1 VPAGRTPPRLLAAWE
16 SLPGPAQILVA
27 YPVLTLVFFLF
38 HFGLLG
44 LSPTRSLFYGV
55 FWAVPGT
62 AAVVIATK
70 TEAAKRQN
78 AGGPDGGE

>member
-1 VPAGRTPPRLLAAWE
+1 MPAGSTPPRLLAAWE

-55 FWAVPGT
+55 FWAFPAT
-62 AAVVIATK
+62 AAVVVATK
-70 TEAAKRQN
+70 TEAAKRRH
-78 AGGPDGGE
+78 GGGADRGE

>member
-1 VPAGRTPPRLLAAWE
+1 MHAGSTPPRLLAAWE
-16 SLPGPAQILVA
+16 SLPGPAQILIA
-27 YPVLTLVFFLF
+27 YPILTAVFFLF

>member
-1 VPAGRTPPRLLAAWE
+1 MPAGRTPPRLLAAWE

-27 YPVLTLVFFLF
+27 YPVLTLLFFLF